1 MHPVDASLQK
11 KRFFRTYSEI
21 MLLSPRTLIQC
32 FGGEE
37 VVTTWHVPKL
47 ITQDLLVRARR

>member
-21 MLLSPRTLIQC
+21 MLLSPRTLVQC

-47 ITQDLLVRARR
+47 VTQDLLVRARR

>member
-47 ITQDLLVRARR
+47 TTQDLLVRARR

>member
-1 MHPVDASLQK
+1 MHSVDASLQK
-11 KRFFRTYSEI
+11 KILSHYSEI
-21 MLLSPRTLIQC
+21 MLLSPRTLVQC

-37 VVTTWHVPKL
+37 LVTTWHVPKL